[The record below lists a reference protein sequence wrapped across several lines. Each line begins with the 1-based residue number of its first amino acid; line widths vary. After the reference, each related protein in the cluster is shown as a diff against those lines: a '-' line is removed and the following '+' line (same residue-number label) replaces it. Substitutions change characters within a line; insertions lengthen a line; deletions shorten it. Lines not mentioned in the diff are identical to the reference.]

1 MSDTLQTQFNVGMTC
16 NGCANAVNKILTKIE
31 GVVKIDADVPNK
43 KVIVT
48 HTEAAKSDD
57 MLKALKKWGE
67 AAGKFVELVKV

>member
-31 GVVKIDADVPNK
+31 GVVFKIDADVPNK

-48 HTEAAKSDD
+48 HTE
-57 MLKALKKWGE
+57 
-67 AAGKFVELVKV
+67 V